1 MTQEKDMRTH
11 REKQKRSIQRYKK
24 LQDGHTVNRERE
36 SNTLNSEPFAHKPFN
51 SARHDGEKKQ
61 LKEEDKFSG
70 TFSSAG

>member
-24 LQDGHTVNRERE
+24 LQDGHTVDRERE

-51 SARHDGEKKQ
+51 SARH
-61 LKEEDKFSG
+61 
-70 TFSSAG
+70 